1 MKIYSHRQLFETTF
15 DDAKY
20 LQLGDLSFSDILE
33 DKTAPELLNVRALVT
48 ATSSHWD
55 SKTKAKA
62 SSGNTLQLD
71 KRVSFYELV
80 VASDQSIISAVWT
93 RVAGRVSRKTNGGSI
108 HCTMQLRFNQT
119 NCSRRCFEAVVPNP
133 FVTAYLSTLDNF
145 TAARECSMM
154 VVIF

>member
-80 VASDQSIISAVWT
+80 VASDQSIISAV
-93 RVAGRVSRKTNGGSI
+93 
-108 HCTMQLRFNQT
+108 
-119 NCSRRCFEAVVPNP
+119 
-133 FVTAYLSTLDNF
+133 
-145 TAARECSMM
+145 
-154 VVIF
+154 